1 MVIGNLTAVADLLC
15 KHISDRYAENSGGA
29 GSDGRNP
36 AFHIVR
42 QETAVGSRI
51 GTELFLIQG
60 LKVVQRLLGG
70 EAQNAVC
77 ISLERCQVIE
87 RRGFFRFFFLLHA
100 ADHRRCAFT
109 GGFQIF
115 RIRLVFQL
123 FTDCRKIAGIQLH
136 RIKRLRLK
144 RLDFRFPLYQQCQRG
159 RHHASDIQ
167 RAVIQHREKSC
178 GVDAHQPV
186 RLASAKR
193 SIIEMVVLAAVAQVF
208 KALADCRILHRRNPE
223 ALHGFHAACQK
234 IDGAENQ
241 LALAS
246 RVAGIDD
253 FRHIRTAHQ
262 LRQQI
267 QLLFLIAPDAVL
279 PAFGNDGE
287 LFTAPSGIRL
297 VIYLSG
303 SQFRQVAE
311 APGNEK
317 ISSFAITV
325 PALVSA
331 KDGRNG
337 FGHRGL
343 FGNHK
348 LHIIILSFSD
358 WCRCCLRHYTSSV
371 SSGWSSSMTYSSSS
385 SSSSSPKS

>member
-1 MVIGNLTAVADLLC
+1 MVIRNLTAITDLLC
-15 KHISDRYAENSGGA
+15 RYISDRYAENPGGA

-42 QETAVGSRI
+42 QEAAVGSRI

-60 LKVVQRLLGG
+60 LKVVQRLLSG
-70 EAQNAVC
+70 EAQDAVG

-100 ADHRRCAFT
+100 ADHCRRSCA

-123 FTDCRKIAGIQLH
+123 FTGCREITGVQLH
-136 RIKRLRLK
+136 RIKKLRLK
-144 RLDFRFPLYQQCQRG
+144 CLDFRFPLYQQRQRR

-167 RAVIQHREKSC
+167 RAVIQHREKPGS
-178 GVDAHQPV
+178 VDAHQPV

-193 SIIEMVVLAAVAQVF
+193 SIIEMVVLAAVAQVC
-208 KALADCRILHRRNPE
+208 KALADCRILHGRNPE
-223 ALHGFHAACQK
+223 ALHGFHAACQQ
-234 IDGAENQ
+234 INGAENQ

-246 RVAGIDD
+246 RIAGIDD

-279 PAFGNDGE
+279 PAFRNDGE
-287 LFTAPSGIRL
+287 LFAAPFRIRL
-297 VIYLSG
+297 VIHFGG
-303 SQFRQVAE
+303 SQLRQMAE

-337 FGHRGL
+337 FGHRWL

-348 LHIIILSFSD
+348 LHIVILPFSD
-358 WCRCCLRHYTSSV
+358 
-371 SSGWSSSMTYSSSS
+371 
-385 SSSSSPKS
+385 